1 MPITGNSSYV
11 QTMNEFLAHWQQC
24 NAALPPAS
32 PLRVKLPNKTLVT
45 RAQFE
50 AVRNSLVAQN
60 NKVQAEL
67 TEFDLAR
74 GTTELAKEALLERFN
89 QFTTKLDANWQR
101 TRFIRARPYAPS
113 LRDGQENFSRP
124 LGKMMTLW
132 EKMNAGPAPAG
143 VALPLVL
150 PETDLQPG
158 TMDQGAF
165 ASVLS
170 ALQFNYADEDLKDQ
184 NVTLARA
191 DRDEIQADAYIIMKA
206 YREAVPGDLMAFPA
220 LVNTM
225 PRLTPLP
232 GHTPEAVNASAVFE
246 APDKSKVVYNASDDP
261 MLAGYQLRGNVGTDY
276 SDEDA
281 QVIATNEPGAAREF
295 LTTFGLNQPG
305 VHIALKVFVL
315 LTTGNEAGSTAMF
328 VQRPFSAVA

>member
-1 MPITGNSSYV
+1 MPLPNFLYV
-11 QTMNEFLAHWQQC
+11 QTMNEFQAHWLQC
-24 NAALPPAS
+24 NNALPPAS
-32 PLRVKLPNKTLVT
+32 PLKVKLLNNTLVT
-45 RAQFE
+45 RAQFGLM
-50 AVRNSLVAQN
+50 RDKLMTQN
-60 NKVQAEL
+60 NKVLAEL

-89 QFTTKLDANWQR
+89 QFTTKLDANWQN
-101 TRFIRARPYAPS
+101 TRYLRARPYAPGIS
-113 LRDGQENFSRP
+113 YGQEQFSRP

-132 EKMNAGPAPAG
+132 AKMNAGPAPAG

-150 PETDLQPG
+150 PATDLQSATMEQG
-158 TMDQGAF
+158 TF
-165 ASVLS
+165 ASALS
-170 ALQFNYADEDLKDQ
+170 ALQFNYADEDEKDQ

-191 DRDEIQADAYIIMKA
+191 DRDEIQDDGYAVMKA
-206 YREAVPGDLMAFPA
+206 YRENVPGDMMAFPA

-225 PRLTPLP
+225 PRLSPLP
-232 GHTPEAVNASAVFE
+232 GHTPDAVNASAIYV
-246 APDKSKVVYNASDDP
+246 APDQSKVIYNASDDP

-281 QVIATNEPGAAREF
+281 QVIATNEPGAPREF
-295 LTTFGLNQPG
+295 ISTFGLNQPG